1 MFINNELHGIKVMPK
16 ATMFGMYFIA
26 AAILVAAALVANP
39 IRHVNAQGN
48 ATNVTG
54 VGVVKI
60 TTIDTDS
67 LIKALKTK
75 FPKLAALTGAEDRD
89 LIGGLKDLKDP
100 KETAKTIIAANLM
113 RDLIQYKAIQEMQ

>member
-1 MFINNELHGIKVMPK
+1 MPK
-16 ATMFGMYFIA
+16 AKMFGMYFIA

-39 IRHVNAQGN
+39 IRQVNAQGN

-75 FPKLAALTGAEDRD
+75 FPKLAATYRSRGQRSHRWTKRLERSKRNCQDDNSSKSYA
-89 LIGGLKDLKDP
+89 
-100 KETAKTIIAANLM
+100 
-113 RDLIQYKAIQEMQ
+113 

>member
-1 MFINNELHGIKVMPK
+1 MFINIELHGIKVMPK

-26 AAILVAAALVANP
+26 AGNPGCGSASSNP
-39 IRHVNAQGN
+39 IRQVNAQGN

-75 FPKLAALTGAEDRD
+75 FPKLAALTGAEDRMSSVD
-89 LIGGLKDLKDP
+89 
-100 KETAKTIIAANLM
+100 
-113 RDLIQYKAIQEMQ
+113 